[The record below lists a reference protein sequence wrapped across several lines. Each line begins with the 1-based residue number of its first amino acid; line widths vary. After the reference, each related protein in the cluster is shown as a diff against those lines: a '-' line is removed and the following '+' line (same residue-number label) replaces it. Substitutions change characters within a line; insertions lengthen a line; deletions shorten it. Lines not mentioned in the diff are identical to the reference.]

1 MKRETSLA
9 CVGVLFALLGC
20 GDPDTNESAPLANDP
35 SSPTFDRTQ
44 TGPNMRS
51 GENCLS
57 CHRAGGLAS
66 SKPWSAAGTVFRA
79 ADSPVDDGAY
89 GATITI
95 TDNAGKAV
103 TLTSNAVGNFY
114 TLEPLEKPLRM
125 AIEYEG
131 RRAEM
136 PIPLDAQGACNG
148 CHSHPDPIGGAK
160 GRIRIP

>member
-1 MKRETSLA
+1 MIARFTRVLLA
-9 CVGVLFALLGC
+9 MCLLGC
-20 GDPDTNESAPLANDP
+20 GGNDPSSLDTNDP
-35 SSPTFDRTQ
+35 SSPSFDRTK

-66 SKPWSAAGTVFRA
+66 VKPWTAAGTVFRS
-79 ADSPVDDGAY
+79 ADSSLDDGVE

-95 TDNAGKAV
+95 TDSVGNVV

-114 TLEPLEKPLRM
+114 TLEPLQKPLRM

-136 PIPLDAQGACNG
+136 PLALDAQGACNG

>member
-1 MKRETSLA
+1 MIARLVSSLLAVWLVA
-9 CVGVLFALLGC
+9 CSGGSDDSDSV
-20 GDPDTNESAPLANDP
+20 DPNDP
-35 SSPTFDRTQ
+35 SSPGFDRTQ

-66 SKPWSAAGTVFRA
+66 VKPWTAAGTVFRT
-79 ADSPVDDGAY
+79 ADSPLDDGVE

-95 TDNAGKAV
+95 TDSAGKV
-103 TLTSNAVGNFY
+103 VSLTSNAVGNFY
-114 TLEPLEKPLRM
+114 TLEPLQKPLQM

-131 RRAEM
+131 RRAQM
-136 PIPLDAQGACNG
+136 PIPLDAQGACNA
-148 CHSHPDPIGGAK
+148 CHSSPDAIGGAK